1 MSEKQEQAKEQP
13 TLILKNPINPNSNQK
28 DEVLLKIANKLENIT
43 SDTNSKTDI
52 NKLVKH
58 LKSIVKNIY
67 KYINDQKP
75 IPSKD
80 SSSSSD
86 SPPHIDSFKLNF
98 SISQQNNFSINSN
111 IITQKTEIID
121 GNKYEGEFKNGKK
134 DGKGTMTYKNGYIYI
149 GEWKNGYK
157 HGKGVYINSKSQDK
171 FEGEFKN
178 GKADGK
184 GQALYNNGDKY
195 EAITMWY
202 KKDPPWV

>member
-86 SPPHIDSFKLNF
+86 SPPHIDSFKLN
-98 SISQQNNFSINSN
+98 SN

-195 EAITMWY
+195 EG
-202 KKDPPWV
+202 D

>member
-86 SPPHIDSFKLNF
+86 SPPHIDSFKLNKKQRL
-98 SISQQNNFSINSN
+98 SMEINMKGN
-111 IITQKTEIID
+111 LKTGRKME
-121 GNKYEGEFKNGKK
+121 KE
-134 DGKGTMTYKNGYIYI
+134 
-149 GEWKNGYK
+149 
-157 HGKGVYINSKSQDK
+157 Q
-171 FEGEFKN
+171 
-178 GKADGK
+178 
-184 GQALYNNGDKY
+184 
-195 EAITMWY
+195 
-202 KKDPPWV
+202 